1 MNKLNQTV
9 FGWDTELFTSI
20 LQEGKQPHLR
30 PPETHR
36 WEWNQSIPTS
46 PTFFVKGMEKMSN
59 GCTNFIQFLT
69 LTRVSL
75 HSSCCFDLKN
85 TYVWWVFFPYPFLCI
100 PSLLPVLKLYMK
112 APTKPIGF
120 LFEYSQLTWSYLLL
134 GIGWKI
140 FFHTPECIIQINCR
154 KTPMYLPCKLHL
166 KGSLVSLGTLI
177 HVAAEKKIVPACIP
191 HFMCGN
197 GSSSREQTTASLPF
211 LERHWKA
218 KWDWWGFTL
227 KYQVVKHR
235 CSAAPPQAV

>member
-1 MNKLNQTV
+1 MRYWAIYLHFAGREAASSTTT
-9 FGWDTELFTSI
+9 WDAQVGVE
-20 LQEGKQPHLR
+20 
-30 PPETHR
+30 PEHP
-36 WEWNQSIPTS
+36 N
-46 PTFFVKGMEKMSN
+46 
-59 GCTNFIQFLT
+59 L
-69 LTRVSL
+69 
-75 HSSCCFDLKN
+75 
-85 TYVWWVFFPYPFLCI
+85 TYVLCERHGKDVQWMHNFYSVPNPYLCFTPFFLLLSLKKKIYIWWSFFPYPFLCI

-112 APTKPIGF
+112 APTKPVGF

-134 GIGWKI
+134 AIGWKI

-191 HFMCGN
+191 HLMCGN
-197 GSSSREQTTASLPF
+197 GSSSREQTPASLPF